1 MSSLI
6 DSYDEWLQQ
15 LKKEYDFAKSC
26 IKTINDFCDK
36 INKKEDDISKTFNS
50 FGSDI
55 EGVHKFSN
63 SIYSK
68 NTSDKTK
75 QKIKII
81 TNVKKYLILLCELCD
96 SNTPKTFL
104 KYNKPF
110 LILKLIHITIIV
122 LYKNRNKK
130 YPELTEKQKE
140 LINIE
145 ENIFRKS
152 VKREYDVIQF
162 DRVLKKQKVMPE
174 LNNQS
179 YKDLQNHIN
188 IDNNYSP
195 EIQLLCKCPICAK
208 WPYHLMT
215 PKLQAEYLHNQ
226 AQAQEHIE
234 NAKKVH
240 LQRIQVEAQEKA
252 AKELQ
257 AQAQAQVIAA
267 AQAAAAA
274 QAQAQAQAQVQAL
287 SIQKKYQIATQQE
300 TEESINKLK
309 QQQPSMNI
317 EQINSHFFKIDDIIV
332 CSKCNQNL
340 KVPIRCNILKCPYCT
355 HDNTAFQVFQ
365 AANNKSKSN
374 LVSVTLKSGE
384 STATQNINVRLSQ
397 TSKVSGSL
405 QYSSIRSMNKN
416 HSNIKVK
423 YTDNKIYDAH
433 IIDERDDVI
442 KIHYRGWNA
451 KWDEWIDKKSDRLI
465 MS

>member
-6 DSYDEWLQQ
+6 HNYDEWLQQ
-15 LKKEYDFAKSC
+15 LKKEYDIAKSC

-68 NTSDKTK
+68 NTSDKTE

-81 TNVKKYLILLCELCD
+81 TNVKKYLILFCELCD

-110 LILKLIHITIIV
+110 LILQLIHITIIA

-162 DRVLKKQKVMPE
+162 DRVLKKQKVMLE

-179 YKDLQNHIN
+179 YKDLQKHIN

-234 NAKKVH
+234 NAKQAH
-240 LQRIQVEAQEKA
+240 LQRIRVEEQEKA
-252 AKELQ
+252 EKELQ
-257 AQAQAQVIAA
+257 AQAQAIQ
-267 AQAAAAA
+267 
-274 QAQAQAQAQVQAL
+274 
-287 SIQKKYQIATQQE
+287 QKKYQIATQQE

-340 KVPIRCNILKCPYCT
+340 KVPIKCNILKCPYCT
-355 HDNTAFQVFQ
+355 HDNTALQTFQE
-365 AANNKSKSN
+365 ANNKSKSRE
-374 LVSVTLKSGE
+374 VKVTLKSGD
-384 STATQNINVRLSQ
+384 STATQNINVKPSQ
-397 TSKVSGSL
+397 TSKVSESL
-405 QYSSIRSMNKN
+405 QYSPILSMNKN
-416 HSNIKVK
+416 HSNIQVR

-433 IIDERDDVI
+433 IIDERDDSI
-442 KIHYRGWNA
+442 KIHYRGRNT

-465 MS
+465 VSSNNTHNTS